1 MELSKYQKALRAMTN
16 RNSNLDRV
24 IYDPSIVE
32 LDTMPVEN
40 PPMDNVMPSF
50 EGLEDPK
57 VLEDYQQI
65 ELAEGGVV
73 EREGFYKA
81 GLVRRGENKGKYS
94 IPKFYFP
101 ETGEVKTVYFDSLEE
116 ANQAIENKKNKFK
129 EFREKNKNTKAIL
142 NDPDKKMEFIKYANS
157 PNVSGKDIAKKFGI
171 SQAEFYTAGLR
182 DLIKKDL
189 QFQQASKIRSN
200 TVKNMVLLH
209 NNETTKKFLRKG
221 EIVPNEILKKM
232 GINPF
237 SAANAT
243 VRLAQAYAGK
253 DFGHDELKKIQKNK
267 EASDKLFKIMEKSPF
282 GNPYNSYLYTA
293 SLEAIDDQLGKKSG
307 TFASLKSQAR
317 QILAKNKI
325 KGFDI
330 NEIAGVTGTAKSG
343 AGEFA
348 QFIDIMESNLNQKEM
363 ASFQAAF
370 SRARSKIKTDPENF
384 TTYAKKINDL
394 ALDFENRYGATL
406 PKIRKAADVDKY
418 YSPERLEQLKKQGL
432 DIKEASK
439 KLKYTI
445 EMPKGAVTIEEFV
458 KNKEIQNKVLDTLN
472 LQERSVLTGFGNKV
486 AMGFDPTDII
496 NALPE
501 REAQILRGVGSK
513 IGNIAKLGARG
524 LAEITTGLGPLG
536 IGITAAVTAPFAL
549 YDISQGDRASEVLQN
564 TASDLTFGL
573 TPRADERI
581 IKEIG
586 GESAVRGY
594 EIQQKIDEFKTA
606 RKNLKNLNEQLNDPS
621 STLLSEDQD
630 SILASIERNENILKQ
645 RAADIQPLIKDG
657 KIVSPDYDSY
667 LRSAD
672 KRKLEKKF
680 TKEKRLEESNIYGGI
695 EGETQTDFTNPK
707 LERLE
712 KLQKSLKKTYEE
724 NQPKPVEDI
733 MTQYLSY
740 GGRVGLKKG
749 TKPPKPTIPINP
761 LTDPRPENPDR
772 RDFLKGA
779 GALGLAVAAFGT
791 GALKLAKTLK
801 SKTALEILAKPA
813 TGQPEWFAPLVDKI
827 ITKGVYTKNLDKVDT
842 YTFKE
847 GDQTLKLIKTE
858 PETFP
863 NGYTYGGDIRIEAD
877 AGGAFDQPFSM
888 TYFPNIK
895 YVTEGQK
902 VSRPG
907 FQVIESR
914 PGYTRVGPDDFDL
927 EDIEYVHSTGGKDVD
942 LLELPKGETGILSD
956 MEGLEKIA
964 TGKIKNPILQKKRQ
978 EVSEKLMKNP
988 TEDRVIEYYDDY

>member
-1 MELSKYQKALRAMTN
+1 
-16 RNSNLDRV
+16 
-24 IYDPSIVE
+24 
-32 LDTMPVEN
+32 
-40 PPMDNVMPSF
+40 
-50 EGLEDPK
+50 
-57 VLEDYQQI
+57 
-65 ELAEGGVV
+65 
-73 EREGFYKA
+73 
-81 GLVRRGENKGKYS
+81 
-94 IPKFYFP
+94 
-101 ETGEVKTVYFDSLEE
+101 
-116 ANQAIENKKNKFK
+116 
-129 EFREKNKNTKAIL
+129 
-142 NDPDKKMEFIKYANS
+142 
-157 PNVSGKDIAKKFGI
+157 
-171 SQAEFYTAGLR
+171 
-182 DLIKKDL
+182 
-189 QFQQASKIRSN
+189 
-200 TVKNMVLLH
+200 
-209 NNETTKKFLRKG
+209 
-221 EIVPNEILKKM
+221 
-232 GINPF
+232 
-237 SAANAT
+237 
-243 VRLAQAYAGK
+243 
-253 DFGHDELKKIQKNK
+253 
-267 EASDKLFKIMEKSPF
+267 
-282 GNPYNSYLYTA
+282 
-293 SLEAIDDQLGKKSG
+293 
-307 TFASLKSQAR
+307 
-317 QILAKNKI
+317 
-325 KGFDI
+325 
-330 NEIAGVTGTAKSG
+330 
-343 AGEFA
+343 
-348 QFIDIMESNLNQKEM
+348 
-363 ASFQAAF
+363 
-370 SRARSKIKTDPENF
+370 
-384 TTYAKKINDL
+384 
-394 ALDFENRYGATL
+394 
-406 PKIRKAADVDKY
+406 
-418 YSPERLEQLKKQGL
+418 
-432 DIKEASK
+432 
-439 KLKYTI
+439 
-445 EMPKGAVTIEEFV
+445 
-458 KNKEIQNKVLDTLN
+458 
-472 LQERSVLTGFGNKV
+472 
-486 AMGFDPTDII
+486 
-496 NALPE
+496 
-501 REAQILRGVGSK
+501 
-513 IGNIAKLGARG
+513 
-524 LAEITTGLGPLG
+524 
-536 IGITAAVTAPFAL
+536 
-549 YDISQGDRASEVLQN
+549 LQN

-573 TPRADERI
+573 TPRADKRI

>member
-1 MELSKYQKALRAMTN
+1 MKIHEYNEMMRYLTRPAS
-16 RNSNLDRV
+16 
-24 IYDPSIVE
+24 PSMDQE
-32 LDTMPVEN
+32 PRTMAK
-40 PPMDNVMPSF
+40 D
-50 EGLEDPK
+50 
-57 VLEDYQQI
+57 
-65 ELAEGGVV
+65 GGVV

-81 GLVRRGENKGKYS
+81 GLVGKGKNKGKYS
-94 IPKFYFP
+94 IPKFYDP
-101 ETGEVKTVYFDSLEE
+101 ETGEKKTVHFDSLEE
-116 ANQAIENKKNKFK
+116 ANQAIENQKNKFK

-142 NDPDKKMEFIKYANS
+142 NNPDKKTEFIKYANS

-171 SQAEFYTAGLR
+171 TKSEFYTAGLR
-182 DLIKKDL
+182 DLVKKDL
-189 QFQQASKIRSN
+189 QFQQSSKIRSD
-200 TVKNMVLLH
+200 TVKNMLLLH

-221 EIVPNEILKKM
+221 EIVPNNILKKI
-232 GINPF
+232 GINPY
-237 SAANAT
+237 STANAT

-253 DFGHDELKKIQKNK
+253 DFGYDELKTIQKNK
-267 EASDKLFKIMEKSPF
+267 EASDKLFKTIEKAPF
-282 GNPYNSYLYTA
+282 GNPYNSYLYT
-293 SLEAIDDQLGKKSG
+293 SNLQAIDDQLGRKSG
-307 TFASLKSQAR
+307 TFASLKAQAR
-317 QILAKNKI
+317 EILAENKI

-343 AGEFA
+343 VGEFS
-348 QFIDIMESNLNQKEM
+348 QFIDIMERNLNQKEM

-370 SRARSKIKTDPENF
+370 SRARSKIKNDPKNF
-384 TTYAKKINDL
+384 TTHAKKINDL

-406 PKIRKAADVDKY
+406 PKIRKAEDVDKY

-432 DIKEASK
+432 DIKKASK

-445 EMPKGAVTIEEFV
+445 EMPEGAVTIEEFV
-458 KNKEIQNKVLDTLN
+458 KNKEIQNKVLDTFN
-472 LQERSVLTGFGNKV
+472 PSEQKVLTKFGNQV
-486 AMGFDPTDII
+486 GMGFDPTEIM

-501 REAQILRGVGSK
+501 REAQILRGMGSK

-524 LAEITTGLGPLG
+524 VAELTTGLGPLG

-549 YDISQGDRASEVLQN
+549 YDVSQGDRASEVLQN

-581 IKEIG
+581 IRDIG
-586 GESAVRGY
+586 GESAVRGF
-594 EIQQKIDEFKTA
+594 EIQQNIDKFKTA
-606 RKNLKNLNEQLNDPS
+606 RDDLKNLNEQLNDPS

-630 SILASIERNENILKQ
+630 SILASIERNKNIIKETATYL
-645 RAADIQPLIKDG
+645 QPFIKEG
-657 KIVSPDYDSY
+657 KLVSPDYNDY
-667 LRSAD
+667 LKAAN
-672 KRKLEKKF
+672 KQTMEKKF

-707 LERLE
+707 LENLKKSQETLE
-712 KLQKSLKKTYEE
+712 KTYVG
-724 NQPKPVEDI
+724 NQSKQTGLVG
-733 MTQYLSY
+733 QYF
-740 GGRVGLKKG
+740 GIVPNRGRVGLRLGGSKKLFNLLKKSKKD
-749 TKPPKPTIPINP
+749 KPKKE
-761 LTDPRPENPDR
+761 LTEKEVQDIMDDPQPENPDR

-801 SKTALEILAKPA
+801 TKTALKVLAEPA
-813 TGQPEWFAPLVDKI
+813 AGQPAWFAPLVDKI

-858 PETFP
+858 PETFS
-863 NGYTYGGDIRIEAD
+863 NGYTYGGDIRIEAE

-914 PGYTRVGPDDFDL
+914 PGYTAVGPDDFDL
-927 EDIEYVHSTGGKDVD
+927 EDIEYVHSTSGKDVS

-964 TGKIKNPILQKKRQ
+964 TGKIKNPKLQKKRQ
-978 EVSEKLMKNP
+978 EINEKLMRNP
-988 TEDRVIEYYDDY
+988 TEDRAIEYYDD